1 MTKQYDK
8 ELTDI
13 LTSIKDSKQMAE
25 FLDDLLTPTE
35 KEELPKRLQIVKM
48 LLQGTPQRETSEK
61 LGVGIATVT
70 RGARE
75 LKKKKSA
82 FRKILETLK

>member
-1 MTKQYDK
+1 MTKQYNK
-8 ELTDI
+8 ELTDL

-48 LLQGTPQRETSEK
+48 LLQGVPQREISEK

-75 LKKKKSA
+75 LKKKNSA
-82 FRKILETLK
+82 FRKFL